1 MPSVFYDQAQIAHWL
16 DSRTVAR
23 ARDYVHAVSKL
34 RWQDNV
40 LSGEVQ
46 GTARR
51 PYTVDVQFYDTA
63 DGLWAESECS
73 CPVGY
78 DCKHAAALLI
88 AGLERMPKPQPGVRH
103 ELVSWLETFRAELA
117 TTAPNA
123 RKAASKPTH
132 TLAYVLGWSRYH
144 QRHEVQLFKARRNAD
159 GTIRSI
165 DDAWNNV
172 EAALIKPPK
181 FVTDDDL
188 TILRGLWLGRC
199 REDYGSF
206 VLRGS
211 TGADVLQ
218 KLIVTGRLFAAVSAN
233 QGALSTPVALSQG
246 DPRTG
251 QIEWQPQADD
261 HLRPVLRT
269 GPPATLLLAT
279 EPLWYVDAQAGVAG
293 IVQLPSQSLTSQQL
307 ATYLSMPPISL
318 AEAPLVAAVLR
329 EIAPDLPSPPAHDA
343 SAIRVIDTEPVPL
356 LSFDTRSVYSA
367 SFGKYDYHSGV
378 LDFATVGF
386 DYDGVCLNADSDAT
400 LVSHPDGGVV
410 QLRRRP
416 DAEKKRLMELR
427 RSGLQKISASR
438 VQSMQS
444 LPDAMLG
451 LTEPDAWYAF
461 VNDVLPVLRG
471 KGWRVTMTAGF
482 RFNVIEIDAIDGTAH
497 HAGDGWF
504 DLEMGITVGDRTE
517 RLEPLLAELF
527 RRDRRWL
534 SGELD
539 TIADDEM
546 IELRTNRSE
555 RLRLRADRLK
565 PVVRI
570 LVDLFE
576 SVGEGSLRISELD
589 AGRLEA
595 LNDTGRWQ
603 FHGDASIRQLAQ
615 RLQAG
620 PGLAE
625 VPVPRGLQAE
635 LRAYQHQGLSWMQFL
650 REHNLSGVLADDMG
664 LGKTVQTLAH
674 VLAEKESGR
683 LDRPALIV
691 LPTTLVHNWREEAR
705 RFAPGLKVLDL
716 NGPQRRERFDQIDEH
731 DLILTTYALLWRDQ
745 AILAQH
751 DYHLLILDEAQ
762 YVKNATTK
770 AAATI
775 RELRARHRLC
785 LTGTPLENH
794 LGELWSQFDF
804 LLPGFLGSQKDFT
817 KRWRTPLEKGGDTV
831 RRELLARRI
840 RPFMLRRRKDEVA
853 TELPPKTVIVRTVD
867 IEGAQRDLYETVRA
881 AMQEKV
887 RTAVAAQGLAR
898 SHIIVLEALLKL
910 RQVCCDPRLVKLE
923 KAAQVRES
931 AKLDLLL
938 EMLPELIDEGRRV
951 LLFSQFTGMLALISA
966 ALEKAAIPYVILT
979 GDTTDRMTPVQ
990 RFQQGEVPLFLISL
1004 KAGGVGLNL
1013 TAADTVIH
1021 YDPWWNPAAENQATD
1036 RAHRL
1041 GQDKPVFVY
1050 KLIAAGSIEEK
1061 IVALQ
1066 EKKAVLADSILS
1078 EDGAG
1083 AVKFSADDLDALFE
1097 PIPDVSP
1104 AAAAR
1109 PRARTGTQGR

>member
-1 MPSVFYDQAQIAHWL
+1 MSSVFYDRAQIAHWL

-123 RKAASKPTH
+123 RKSASKPTH

-144 QRHEVQLFKARRNAD
+144 QRHEVQLFKARRNTD

-165 DDAWNNV
+165 DDAWSNV
-172 EAALIKPPK
+172 EPALIKPPK
-181 FVTDDDL
+181 FITDDDL

-218 KLIVTGRLFAAVSAN
+218 KLIVTGRLFVAVSAN
-233 QGALSTPVALSQG
+233 QGASSTHVALSQG
-246 DPRTG
+246 DPRPG
-251 QIEWQPQADD
+251 HIEWQPQADD

-269 GPPATLLLAT
+269 GPPSTLLLAT
-279 EPLWYVDAQAGVAG
+279 EPLWYVDAQVGVAG
-293 IVQLPSQSLTSQQL
+293 IVQLPSHSLTSQQL

-329 EIAPDLPSPPAHDA
+329 EIAPDLPLPPAHDA
-343 SAIRVIDTEPVPL
+343 SAIRVINTEPVPL
-356 LSFDTRSVYSA
+356 LSLDTRSVYSA
-367 SFGKYDYHSGV
+367 NFGKYDYRTGV

-386 DYDGVCLNADSDAT
+386 DYDGVSLNADSDAT
-400 LVSHPDGGVV
+400 LVSHPDGSVV
-410 QLRRRP
+410 QIRRHP

-427 RSGLQKISASR
+427 KTGLQKIPASR

-451 LTEPDAWYAF
+451 MPEPDAWYAF
-461 VNDVLPVLRG
+461 VNDVLPVLRDQ
-471 KGWRVTMTAGF
+471 GWRVTMTAEF

-539 TIADDEM
+539 TIADGEM
-546 IELRTNRSE
+546 IELRTDRSE

-565 PVVRI
+565 PVVRV
-570 LVDLFE
+570 LVDLFD

-595 LNDTGRWQ
+595 LNNTGRWQ

-620 PGLAE
+620 PGLTEA
-625 VPVPRGLQAE
+625 PVPRGLQAE

-716 NGPQRRERFDQIDEH
+716 NGPQRKDRFDQIGEH

-745 AILAQH
+745 AILAEH

-794 LGELWSQFDF
+794 LGELWAQFDF

-817 KRWRTPLEKGGDTV
+817 KRWRTPIEKGGDTV

-853 TELPPKTVIVRTVD
+853 KELPPKTVIVRTVD
-867 IEGAQRDLYETVRA
+867 LEGAQRDLYETVRA

-938 EMLPELIDEGRRV
+938 AMLPELIDEGRRV
-951 LLFSQFTGMLALISA
+951 LLFSQFTGMLALMCA

-979 GDTTDRMTPVQ
+979 GDTTDRVTPVQ

-1066 EKKAVLADSILS
+1066 EKKALLADSILS
-1078 EDGAG
+1078 EDAAG

-1097 PIPDVSP
+1097 PIPVAV
-1104 AAAAR
+1104 AAAPSR
-1109 PRARTGTQGR
+1109 SRGRTGTHGR